1 MKYSKFSTNLLPKVF
16 DRSFIYVV
24 LKKII
29 LNSVKK
35 KKPKNFNCIEK
46 SRKSIYLTL
55 MKKKEMMDNIKIS
68 LLPIVQSANNFPGTR
83 IYM

>member
-35 KKPKNFNCIEK
+35 NPKNFNCIEK

-55 MKKKEMMDNIKIS
+55 MKKKEMTDNIKNF
-68 LLPIVQSANNFPGTR
+68 LLPIVQSANNFPGTS